1 MHDYQLSDALNSMGK
16 ACFVEYYCKF
26 ADFSLSNK
34 EVVELL
40 MKNYTKGVST
50 IRVSRA
56 RSIIRAGRAKDALTI
71 ISQAA
76 RVSPQTRARAKELL
90 DTKF

>member
-16 ACFVEYYCKF
+16 ACFVEYYCEF

-34 EVVELL
+34 EVIELL
-40 MKNYTKGVST
+40 MRNYTKGVS
-50 IRVSRA
+50 INRVSRA

-71 ISQAA
+71 ISQAS
-76 RVSPQTRARAKELL
+76 RVSPQAAARAKELL

>member
-26 ADFSLSNK
+26 ADFSLSNQ
-34 EVVELL
+34 EVVEIL
-40 MKNYTKGVST
+40 MQNYTRGVSN
-50 IRVSRA
+50 IRVSNA
-56 RSIIRAGRAKDALTI
+56 RRIIRAGRAKDALTI
-71 ISQAA
+71 ISQAS
-76 RVSPQTRARAKELL
+76 RVSPQAIVRAKELL

>member
-16 ACFVEYYCKF
+16 TCFVEYYCEF

-56 RSIIRAGRAKDALTI
+56 RSIIRARRAKDALTI